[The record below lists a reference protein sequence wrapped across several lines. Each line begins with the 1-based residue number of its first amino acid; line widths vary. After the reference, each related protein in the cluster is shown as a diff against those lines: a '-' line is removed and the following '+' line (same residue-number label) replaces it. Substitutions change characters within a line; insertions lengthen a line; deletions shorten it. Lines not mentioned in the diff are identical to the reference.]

1 MSEKQE
7 TMKCCRQITNQKIQK
22 EAEIEYKYYVAFGI
36 VSYQLTLFGDE
47 TGKFK
52 CKRFFKRT

>member
-7 TMKCCRQITNQKIQK
+7 TKKCFRQVTNQKIHK

-36 VSYQLTLFGDE
+36 VSYQLTLFEGE
-47 TGKFK
+47 TGKSK